1 MCGING
7 FIQFQG
13 SYSPGSMKDIVHR
26 MNERIIHRGPDSE
39 GLYADETCALGMR
52 RLAVIDVDNG
62 SQPIWN
68 ADRTMMIVFNG
79 ELYNF
84 RELKK
89 MLTDKG
95 CVFKTNSDT
104 EVALV
109 GFETYRFDFFSMME
123 GMFALAIYDVRNKKW
138 ILARDRIG
146 EKPLYYYKNDS
157 YFLFSSELKSIL
169 GSGLVPKQI
178 DEKGLS
184 QYFQLSYI
192 PAPKSIIKDV
202 HKLMPATYM
211 VLSRD
216 GELKSNKYWE
226 LKINSDPIYT
236 DYAACKK
243 MLREAVFSS
252 VEKRM
257 ISDVPLGAFLS
268 GGIDSTVIVG
278 VMSALSRE
286 RVNTFTIG
294 FEEKEYDETDLA
306 GIVARRNNTN
316 HHVFCLNWDEAFGDV
331 MTVLSN
337 IDEPFADPSL
347 LATYAVSKMARE
359 YVTVVLTGDAGDELF
374 AGYNKYLVTDYS
386 RRYNALPRFVRKGII
401 EPAVKLMPT
410 DRSLTRKAYKVID
423 NARKDVFSQ
432 QKSVMYLG
440 FEPTEAS
447 KLMPGIAVGELKMV
461 DENYQYL
468 LDADEKKR
476 AQYVD
481 LKVLLE
487 GDMLAKVDR
496 ASMRASLETRVP
508 LLDSRIVELAFNMPT
523 RFKIRNAERKIIF
536 TDTFQEFIPSEL
548 LKAPKH
554 GFDVPIDRWLKRE
567 LKTQLERFSGNAFV
581 SEQGLFDAGFVSEL
595 VSTQSTIRSNRTR
608 KLWTYFVFQYWY
620 ENVFVNAPNHEPN
633 KPMNLSGGY

>member
-216 GELKSNKYWE
+216 GELKSNK
-226 LKINSDPIYT
+226 
-236 DYAACKK
+236 
-243 MLREAVFSS
+243 
-252 VEKRM
+252 
-257 ISDVPLGAFLS
+257 
-268 GGIDSTVIVG
+268 
-278 VMSALSRE
+278 
-286 RVNTFTIG
+286 
-294 FEEKEYDETDLA
+294 
-306 GIVARRNNTN
+306 
-316 HHVFCLNWDEAFGDV
+316 
-331 MTVLSN
+331 
-337 IDEPFADPSL
+337 
-347 LATYAVSKMARE
+347 
-359 YVTVVLTGDAGDELF
+359 
-374 AGYNKYLVTDYS
+374 
-386 RRYNALPRFVRKGII
+386 
-401 EPAVKLMPT
+401 
-410 DRSLTRKAYKVID
+410 
-423 NARKDVFSQ
+423 
-432 QKSVMYLG
+432 
-440 FEPTEAS
+440 
-447 KLMPGIAVGELKMV
+447 
-461 DENYQYL
+461 
-468 LDADEKKR
+468 
-476 AQYVD
+476 
-481 LKVLLE
+481 
-487 GDMLAKVDR
+487 
-496 ASMRASLETRVP
+496 
-508 LLDSRIVELAFNMPT
+508 
-523 RFKIRNAERKIIF
+523 
-536 TDTFQEFIPSEL
+536 
-548 LKAPKH
+548 
-554 GFDVPIDRWLKRE
+554 
-567 LKTQLERFSGNAFV
+567 
-581 SEQGLFDAGFVSEL
+581 
-595 VSTQSTIRSNRTR
+595 
-608 KLWTYFVFQYWY
+608 
-620 ENVFVNAPNHEPN
+620 
-633 KPMNLSGGY
+633 